1 MSFLLTV
8 LKGIGV
14 VILIVCSIC
23 VTSAA
28 LFPPKDSE
36 GKSELQNEDSD

>member
-1 MSFLLTV
+1 MSFLLNV

-23 VTSAA
+23 VTIAA

-36 GKSELQNEDSD
+36 GEAELQDEDSD